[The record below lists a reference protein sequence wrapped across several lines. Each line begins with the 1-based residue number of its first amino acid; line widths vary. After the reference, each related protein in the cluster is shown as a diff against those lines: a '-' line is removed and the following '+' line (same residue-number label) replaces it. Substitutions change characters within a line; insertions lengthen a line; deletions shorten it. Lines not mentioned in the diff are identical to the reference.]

1 WRYFVITKEDG
12 DLLVNNMTAR
22 LAPKSQIADPSWIK
36 PGVTTWEWWNGATP
50 YGPDVHF
57 KAGCNTDTYKYFI
70 DFASKFG
77 VEYILLDEGWAK
89 STRDPFTP
97 NPDLDLKELIS
108 YAKQKNVGVILWLT
122 WLAVENNF
130 DLFA

>member
-1 WRYFVITKEDG
+1 NPIEFGADGDRSVKLLKEADYIAKTNGQRSFPWRYFVITKEDG

-77 VEYILLDEGWAK
+77 VEYILLD
-89 STRDPFTP
+89 
-97 NPDLDLKELIS
+97 
-108 YAKQKNVGVILWLT
+108 
-122 WLAVENNF
+122 
-130 DLFA
+130 